1 MSEEKKL
8 ADAREARRAELRTAY
23 QRIYNNP
30 FRTNTAI
37 FDPIAFRYEAARA
50 HMRDYY
56 KLTPKSLAIP
66 FGMFLAA
73 YWIQREFNKQHA
85 AKEASIKS
93 GESTYYD
100 RALWSSKHVY

>member
-50 HMRDYY
+50 YMRDYY
-56 KLTPKSLAIP
+56 KLTPKSIAIP
-66 FGMFLAA
+66 IGMLFGA
-73 YWIQREFNKQHA
+73 YLIQRQFNKQHA
-85 AKEASIKS
+85 AKEAAIKS

-100 RALWSSKHVY
+100 RALWRSKHMY